1 MSLEFEW
8 DEDKAKTNL
17 NKHGVT
23 FEEASSVFGDPL
35 AVTFPDPDHSED
47 EDREL
52 TIGYSD
58 NDRLLIVSHTR
69 RGDNIRLINARRAAK
84 SERDVYETR

>member
-1 MSLEFEW
+1 MLNFDW
-8 DEDKAKTNL
+8 HAKKAASNVR
-17 NKHGVT
+17 KHGMS
-23 FEEASSVFGDPL
+23 FPEAATVFGDPL
-35 AVTFPDPDHSED
+35 AITFPDPDHSED

-58 NDRLLIVSHTR
+58 KDRLLIVSHTR